1 MALIAAAAY
10 PLGRYHKLRWAFML
24 AAFGATG
31 RLESPGQFA
40 LRGVKGLANA
50 PELAELTDAVRDQL
64 LDAGRAAAMSA
75 ASSSIGSLTDRL
87 NDQTEALRK
96 PAADVAGGVSKAAG
110 RSSSEDEDD
119 KADEAEEAEVDDS
132 AEQEQPRR
140 RPPGSA
146 GRSSTRNGP
155 DEGAERRRR
164 PARDTGDDS
173 GLKTRSQTR
182 TARVGDDG
190 GGSPVRRKG

>member
-1 MALIAAAAY
+1 
-10 PLGRYHKLRWAFML
+10 ML

-31 RLESPGQFA
+31 RLESPGQSA

-50 PELAELTDAVRDQL
+50 PELAELTDVVRDQL
-64 LDAGRAAAMSA
+64 LDAARGAAISA

-87 NDQTEALRK
+87 NDQSEALRK
-96 PAADVAGGVSKAAG
+96 PAGDVAGGVSKAAG
-110 RSSSEDEDD
+110 LSSSDEEDD
-119 KADEAEEAEVDDS
+119 GKADQAEEAEGDNS
-132 AEQEQPRR
+132 ADEEQPRR
-140 RPPGSA
+140 RQPVSA
-146 GRSSTRNGP
+146 GRSSTGNGH

-164 PARDTGDDS
+164 PARDTGDD
-173 GLKTRSQTR
+173 GELKTRSQRR